1 MLGSTLEGHELEEV
15 GGGGGVQVSK
25 KAELNRGL
33 KNYAE
38 MDVRQARS
46 LDIDVSKIQSHSKH
60 SGMF

>member
-1 MLGSTLEGHELEEV
+1 MLGSTLEGRELEEV
-15 GGGGGVQVSK
+15 GGGGVKVSK

-38 MDVRQARS
+38 MDLRQARS
-46 LDIDVSKIQSHSKH
+46 LDTDVSKIQSHSKH

>member
-1 MLGSTLEGHELEEV
+1 MSWRRL
-15 GGGGGVQVSK
+15 GGVQVSK

-38 MDVRQARS
+38 MDLRQARS
-46 LDIDVSKIQSHSKH
+46 LEIDVSKIQSHSKH